1 MWYVSHFWR
10 SLSPTGFFGNFQFFL
25 VVFVSVSNV
34 IMPKKVNFFLIDNY
48 KNNLQDTSYIQ
59 VEPHKLLTNLISCFI
74 SYFTKKPLE
83 TAHACLIFCNSH
95 CMKSVQIRSFFWSV
109 FSRIRTEY
117 REILRIWT
125 LFRQCFHKIFQ
136 NMSGE
141 LSLNVWKIFR
151 DHGYFYRIETK
162 FSRLKFSETSLD
174 GSLLYLF

>member
-117 REILRIWT
+117 GEIQSISRHSASFRIQSECGKIWT
-125 LFRQCFHKIFQ
+125 RKNSIFVHLSRSVLLQKCQVCFNLGFD
-136 NMSGE
+136 S
-141 LSLNVWKIFR
+141 
-151 DHGYFYRIETK
+151 FYTCQITP
-162 FSRLKFSETSLD
+162 
-174 GSLLYLF
+174 

>member
-1 MWYVSHFWR
+1 
-10 SLSPTGFFGNFQFFL
+10 
-25 VVFVSVSNV
+25 
-34 IMPKKVNFFLIDNY
+34 MPKKVNFFLIDNY

-117 REILRIWT
+117 GEIQSISRHSASFRIQPECGKIWT
-125 LFRQCFHKIFQ
+125 RKDSIFVHLSRSVLLQKCQVCFNLGFD
-136 NMSGE
+136 S
-141 LSLNVWKIFR
+141 
-151 DHGYFYRIETK
+151 FYTCQITP
-162 FSRLKFSETSLD
+162 
-174 GSLLYLF
+174 

>member
-1 MWYVSHFWR
+1 MVVKMLIRDGRQEMLHLILLLFWKFLKNPR
-10 SLSPTGFFGNFQFFL
+10 KEPTLKFFYKRFCYGFF
-25 VVFVSVSNV
+25 
-34 IMPKKVNFFLIDNY
+34 
-48 KNNLQDTSYIQ
+48 
-59 VEPHKLLTNLISCFI
+59 
-74 SYFTKKPLE
+74 
-83 TAHACLIFCNSH
+83 H
-95 CMKSVQIRSFFWSV
+95 CVKSVQIRSFFWSV

>member
-95 CMKSVQIRSFFWSV
+95 CMKSVQIRSFLWSV
-109 FSRIRTEY
+109 FSRSRTEY
-117 REILRIWT
+117 GEMQRISRPSASFRIQSECGKIWT
-125 LFRQCFHKIFQ
+125 RKNSIFVHLSRSVLLQKCQVCFNLGFD
-136 NMSGE
+136 S
-141 LSLNVWKIFR
+141 
-151 DHGYFYRIETK
+151 FYTCQITP
-162 FSRLKFSETSLD
+162 
-174 GSLLYLF
+174 